1 MSSVSKKSV
10 QFGCGMRPGPSWI
23 NYDVSPT
30 LRLSKV
36 PVLKKLLRL
45 PDWPA
50 NVLYGD
56 ITQGLPIESASCS
69 RLYCDQ
75 VLEHLAREDVFTAL
89 KECRRL
95 LSPEGVFRL
104 FVPDLKAIATS
115 YVQDGESI
123 SAEWFME
130 TIGLGFTSRPRTIGQ
145 RLREYIGNSR
155 HLWAWDAGSMKK
167 ALNDS
172 GFTHVKK
179 VQYRDSGD
187 SIFDELEG
195 PIEWKLAL
203 GMEARC

>member
-1 MSSVSKKSV
+1 MSSASEKSV
-10 QFGCGMRPGPSWI
+10 QFGCGMRPGPSWV

-30 LRLSKV
+30 LRLSKI
-36 PVLKKLLRL
+36 PGLKKLLRL

-50 NVLYGD
+50 NVLHGD
-56 ITQGLPIESASCS
+56 ITQGLPIESGSCS

-75 VLEHLAREDVFTAL
+75 VLEHLAREDVFAAL

-115 YVQDGESI
+115 YVQGGESI

-130 TIGLGFTSRPRTIGQ
+130 TIGLGFTSRPRTLGQ
-145 RLREYIGNSR
+145 RLREYMGNSR
-155 HLWAWDAGSMKK
+155 HLWAWDTQSLIN
-167 ALNDS
+167 ALNIA
-172 GFTHVKK
+172 GFSKVRQ

-187 SIFDELEG
+187 PLFDELEG
-195 PIEWKLAL
+195 PIHWGLAL
-203 GMEARC
+203 GLEARC